1 LTETGDTHDPATRR
15 QPHRHKSPAMRQLIL
30 VALGVLTALGLGV
43 SVFGSPEAQ
52 AAESKPSLQERI
64 NDLQQEMSSLRED
77 VEDLGEPVEEFDLF
91 DQCMFTIGVT
101 QYGKRDG
108 TSGYFYGEEGR
119 NRRQALAM
127 DMRGFDAP
135 QYDFMAFP
143 GEEPPQIE
151 CNEDAGG
158 QNTDE

>member
-1 LTETGDTHDPATRR
+1 
-15 QPHRHKSPAMRQLIL
+15 MRQLLLVSVAVIAALSLEL
-30 VALGVLTALGLGV
+30 VAFGAADAEADQTKS
-43 SVFGSPEAQ
+43 SV
-52 AAESKPSLQERI
+52 QERLE
-64 NDLQQEMSSLRED
+64 DLQQEMASLRED
-77 VEDLGEPVEEFDLF
+77 VDDLGEPVEEFDLF

-158 QNTDE
+158 ENTDE

>member
-1 LTETGDTHDPATRR
+1 V
-15 QPHRHKSPAMRQLIL
+15 RQLYLIAL
-30 VALGVLTALGLGV
+30 AIVVALSLQLAAFGLA
-43 SVFGSPEAQ
+43 EAE
-52 AAESKPSLQERI
+52 AAQSKPSLQERLV
-64 NDLQQEMSSLRED
+64 DLQQEMASLRED
-77 VEDLGEPVEEFDLF
+77 VDDLGEPVEEFDLF

-101 QYGKRDG
+101 QYGKGDG

-158 QNTDE
+158 ENTDE